1 MDRTPQPLIIQGI
14 THSGKAFRP
23 SDWAERLCGVLSTMP
38 FLQKM
43 RYSPHVRPILMDGV
57 RCVYVSA
64 ELQSLEPRVF
74 RFLMDF
80 ARDNELEVVDESGQ
94 SDQEFCAVPGTLPG
108 AGAGKA

>member
-1 MDRTPQPLIIQGI
+1 MDSQHLIIQGI
-14 THSGKAFRP
+14 THSGRAFRP

-57 RCVYVSA
+57 RCVYVSG
-64 ELQSLEPRVF
+64 ELKKLEPRVW

-80 ARDNELEVVDESGQ
+80 ARDNELEVVDTTGSGGE
-94 SDQEFCAVPGTLPG
+94 EFCAVPGTQLGTG
-108 AGAGKA
+108 AAGT

>member
-1 MDRTPQPLIIQGI
+1 MDSPQALIIQGV

-64 ELQSLEPRVF
+64 ELRALEPRVF

-94 SDQEFCAVPGTLPG
+94 SDQEFCAVPGAQPG
-108 AGAGKA
+108 AGTGKA

>member
-64 ELQSLEPRVF
+64 ELQTLEPRVF

-80 ARDNELEVVDESGQ
+80 ARDNELEVVDESGHA
-94 SDQEFCAVPGTLPG
+94 DQEFCAVPGAQPA
-108 AGAGKA
+108 AGTGKA

>member
-1 MDRTPQPLIIQGI
+1 MDSRHLIIQGI
-14 THSGKAFRP
+14 THSGRAFRP

-64 ELQSLEPRVF
+64 ELQTLEPRVF

-80 ARDNELEVVDESGQ
+80 ARDNELEVIDTGGRDGE
-94 SDQEFCAVPGTLPG
+94 EFCSVPGAQLGTG
-108 AGAGKA
+108 TAGT

>member
-1 MDRTPQPLIIQGI
+1 MDREPQPLIIQGI
-14 THSGKAFRP
+14 TLSGKAFRP

-57 RCVYVSA
+57 RCVYVSG
-64 ELQSLEPRVF
+64 ELQALEPRVF

-80 ARDNELEVVDESGQ
+80 ARDNELEVVDTSGRNGE
-94 SDQEFCAVPGTLPG
+94 EFCAVPGTQIG
-108 AGAGKA
+108 TGSTGS